1 MEFVKLGHIIDSFK
15 LDGTFKVVSSTDF
28 ASLRYKKGNTIYLS
42 KNNSEPLP
50 LTIEKYHN
58 NGKLDFIKTKEI
70 NVKEEAEQYIG
81 YEILF
86 NKDEAEIPEGYYRY
100 DDLVGLRVFN
110 EEKKEMGE
118 VVEVKEFP
126 AQVTLRVVSIKDTEF
141 YVPFVPFFIKEV
153 DLKNNTLIIHEI
165 GGML

>member
-28 ASLRYKKGNTIYLS
+28 ASLRYKKGNTIYLQ

-58 NGKLDFIKTKEI
+58 NGKLDFVKTKEI
-70 NVKEEAEQYIG
+70 NVKEDAELYIG

-86 NKDEAEIPEGYYRY
+86 NKDEADIPEGYYRY
-100 DDLVGLRVFN
+100 DDLMGLKVFN
-110 EEKKEMGE
+110 ENNKEMGIII
-118 VVEVKEFP
+118 EVKEFP
-126 AQVTLRVVSIKDTEF
+126 AQVTLKVKSIKDNEF
-141 YVPFVPFFIKEV
+141 YVPFVPFFIKDV
-153 DLKNNTLIIHEI
+153 DLKNQKIVIHEI